1 MTFRLVVLH
10 SSSWHVPLRIEF
22 PGAIYHITS
31 RGNARLPIF
40 EDITDRNQ
48 FLDVLDGVVKRFKW
62 RCHAYCLMNDHY
74 HLVVETAEGNLA
86 QGMRQLNGV
95 YTQSFNRRHNQGGHI
110 FQGRYKA
117 ILVER
122 ENFLLDLCRY
132 VVLNPVG
139 AGLVKEPEKYYWS
152 SYLATAGL
160 EKRPSFLKVD
170 WILNQFGENREKS
183 QEKYRDFVKNGIN
196 AESPWKALHA
206 QCILGS
212 RKFLEKLKPALKEK
226 TGLTEIPKEQR
237 LAFRPP
243 LSEIFPP
250 NAQKATREKR
260 NRAIHEAHL
269 ENGYSLAAIARHLG
283 LHYSTIS
290 RIVNSHLPA
299 EKG

>member
-1 MTFRLVVLH
+1 MAR
-10 SSSWHVPLRIEF
+10 PLRIEF

-31 RGNARLPIF
+31 RGNAKLPIF

-48 FLDVLDGVVKRFKW
+48 FLDVLEGVVKRFKW

-74 HLVVETAEGNLA
+74 HLVVETTEDNLS

-95 YTQSFNRRHNQGGHI
+95 YTQNFNRRHNQGGHI

-122 ENFLLDLCRY
+122 DHYLLPLCRY

-139 AGLVKEPEKYYWS
+139 SGLVREPEKYYWS
-152 SYLATAGL
+152 SFLATAGI
-160 EKRPSFLKVD
+160 EKRPAFLKVD
-170 WILNQFGENREKS
+170 WILNQFGSNREES
-183 QEKYRDFVKNGIN
+183 QKKYRDFVKAGIH
-196 AESPWKALHA
+196 AESPWKELKA

-212 RKFLEKLKPALKEK
+212 RDFLEKLKPALKDK

-243 LSEIFPP
+243 LTEIFPSSGQ
-250 NAQKATREKR
+250 NTNKDER
-260 NRAIHEAHL
+260 NHLIRKAHL
-269 ENGYSLAAIARHLG
+269 DNGYSLAAIARHLG

-290 RIVNSHLPA
+290 RIVNGPVPA

>member
-1 MTFRLVVLH
+1 MLEFHAMAR
-10 SSSWHVPLRIEF
+10 PLRIEF

-62 RCHAYCLMNDHY
+62 RCYAYCLMNDHY
-74 HLVVETAEGNLA
+74 HLVVETVEGNLS

-117 ILVER
+117 ILVEK
-122 ENFLLDLCRY
+122 ENYLLPLCRY

-139 AGLVKEPEKYYWS
+139 SGLVKAPEKYFWS

-170 WILNQFGENREKS
+170 WILNQFGSNREES
-183 QEKYRDFVKNGIN
+183 QNKYREFVQDGIQ
-196 AESPWKALHA
+196 AESPWKELKA

-212 RKFLEKLKPALKEK
+212 RDFIEKLKPALKDK
-226 TGLTEIPKEQR
+226 TDLTEIPKEQR

-243 LSEIFPP
+243 LSELFPAP
-250 NAQKATREKR
+250 TQKLSREER
-260 NRAIHEAHL
+260 NTLIRKAHL
-269 ENGYSLAAIARHLG
+269 DNGYSLAAIARHIG

-290 RIVNSHLPA
+290 RIVN
-299 EKG
+299 EKAPFED